1 MQVRI
6 EDVSPVEKKLIVE
19 VPWATV
25 NDKISEMY
33 RKLSKSVQLKGFRK
47 GKVPLSVLQ
56 RMYSKHI
63 KSDVTEQLVREG
75 FVAAASEHEL
85 DAVSEPRLE
94 RLGEIENGQPFSFE
108 AIIEVKGQ
116 IEPKDYDGM
125 PLTRRPLAVT
135 EEEIDQVVEKMR
147 QEHVELLPIE
157 GRDVTART
165 DVITISL
172 KGTIGEQEVEQP
184 QMHVDL
190 SAPDREP
197 LPGMVQALLGLPLN
211 VEDHKLEITLPEDFQ
226 ESSVA
231 GQKASFSISIRD
243 ARAKH
248 LPDIDDDFAKD
259 VDRGET
265 VAELRQSVR
274 GDIEKQKQTQIDRE
288 LRDAALEELVNR
300 NQIPVAPALVERGLD
315 FQLQRL
321 QSMFGQLGP
330 DSLGALPPDV
340 RERMRPRAIDEIRG
354 QLLLEALAEK
364 ESIEVGDA
372 DVEQYINEIAKMRDE
387 SPARVRAELA
397 RDGRLESVANQ
408 LRQDKVL
415 ELLVSRAIVT
425 EREPAPEGSEAAPGS
440 AGTAESAESTEP
452 GAP

>member
-56 RMYSKHI
+56 RIYGRQI
-63 KSDVTEQLVREG
+63 KGEVVEQLVREG
-75 FVAAASEHEL
+75 FVTAATEHNL

-94 RLGEIENGQPFSFE
+94 SLPDIENGKPFAFE
-108 AIIEVKGQ
+108 AIVEVKGE
-116 IEPKDYDGM
+116 IEPKDYVGM
-125 PLTRRPLAVT
+125 PLEKRPLVVA
-135 EEEIDQVVEKMR
+135 EEEIDQVIEQIR

-157 GRDVTART
+157 GRDLTART
-165 DVITISL
+165 DVITIAL
-172 KGTIGEQEVEQP
+172 KGTIGDQPVDQP
-184 QMHVDL
+184 QMNVDL
-190 SAPDREP
+190 SATDREP

-211 VEDHKLEITLPEDFQ
+211 VEDHPVELTLPEDFQ

-243 ARAKH
+243 ARTKQ
-248 LPDIDDDFAKD
+248 LPEIDDDFAKD

-288 LRDAALEELVNR
+288 LKDAALKELVNR
-300 NQIPVAPALVERGLD
+300 NQIPVAPALIDRGVA
-315 FQLQRL
+315 FQLQRM
-321 QSMFGQLGP
+321 QSMFGMQLGQEGL
-330 DSLGALPPDV
+330 SLPQDV
-340 RERMRPRAIDEIRG
+340 RDRMRPAALRDIRG
-354 QLLLEALAEK
+354 QLLLEAVAEK
-364 ESIEVGDA
+364 EKLEVGDA
-372 DVEQYINEIAKMRDE
+372 DVDQYVSEIARMRDE
-387 SPARVRAELA
+387 SPARVRAEYE
-397 RDGRLESVANQ
+397 RDGRMDDVASQ
-408 LRQDKVL
+408 LRNDKAL
-415 ELLVSRAIVT
+415 AFLISHAIVT
-425 EREPAPEGSEAAPGS
+425 EREPAPAESSETAPGS
-440 AGTAESAESTEP
+440 AENADPTAP
-452 GAP
+452 